1 MFIKHGI
8 VGGANH
14 AVKGM
19 VLPGKLQ
26 VFIRNESLAPLIRTL
41 CSAMKA
47 RIDDVSGILI
57 RKWLEQ
63 HVIDDAENRRAG
75 ANTER
80 ESDDRHQGETRVAL
94 ELAACVVQVLPDAHE
109 EVVLTVSRHRRSLR
123 R

>member
-1 MFIKHGI
+1 
-8 VGGANH
+8 
-14 AVKGM
+14 M
-19 VLPGKLQ
+19 VLCDKLQ
-26 VFIRNESLAPLIRTL
+26 ILIRTESLAPLIRTL
-41 CSAMKA
+41 CSAVNA
-47 RIDDVSGILI
+47 RIYDVSGIFI

-63 HVIDDAENRRAG
+63 HVVDDTENRRAG

-80 ESDDRHQGETRVAL
+80 ESDDRHEGETRVAL